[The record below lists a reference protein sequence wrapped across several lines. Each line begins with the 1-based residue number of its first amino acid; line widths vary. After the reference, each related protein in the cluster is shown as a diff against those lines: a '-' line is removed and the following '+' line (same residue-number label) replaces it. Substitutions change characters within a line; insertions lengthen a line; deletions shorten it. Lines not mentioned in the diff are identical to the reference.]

1 MILYNNVFSGGKT
14 KDNVVKVTVE
24 EIKTLAINSQLDI
37 NAVYQITDYQITNF
51 TNDKYSST
59 KHYFDILVTPYNN
72 QKINANAAATKHD
85 GDTYYNEIDLRC
97 WKLEYFIQDITYGY
111 EDNLIVTEFQ
121 NTNNPY
127 GVITYLC
134 DHSNNEA
141 YFDFKNIA
149 INGYKLFEGYDHI
162 DYSQRNIDGIS
173 CVKNCSMLS
182 VDYLYGITDT
192 ESLINLFP
200 FCQNIT
206 LTPYSDT
213 IIIHD
218 NSVKRFSIINFT
230 LSGWLKITETESVD
244 IEDCRFIDN
253 FRGSSSG
260 IQDEFSIHLYTI
272 ADVRATT
279 IMRCSALTLTGY
291 LDDMMFKDL
300 HNKQIDGDPGVDI
313 YQGREQIIRI
323 IK

>member
-1 MILYNNVFSGGKT
+1 MILYNNIFGVKS
-14 KDNVVKVTVE
+14 DAQPIKVTVE

-51 TNDKYSST
+51 INDKYSST
-59 KHYFDILVTPYNN
+59 GHYFDILVTPYNN
-72 QKINANAAATKHD
+72 QKLNANAAATKHD

-97 WKLEYFIQDITYGY
+97 WKLEYFIKDCTYGY
-111 EDNLIVTEFQ
+111 EDNIIVTEFH

-162 DYSQRNIDGIS
+162 DYSQRNINGVS

-182 VDYLYGITDT
+182 LDYLDGIPDT
-192 ESLINLFP
+192 ESLVNLFP

-206 LTPYSDT
+206 LTPYSDA

-218 NSVKRFSIINFT
+218 NSVTYFTIINFT
-230 LSGWLKITETESVD
+230 LSGWLKITEIDSVD

-253 FRGSSSG
+253 FRASTSSY
-260 IQDEFSIHLYTI
+260 QDEFSIHLYTT
-272 ADVRATT
+272 ANVKATT

-291 LDDMMFKDL
+291 LDDMMFIDL
-300 HNKQIDGDPGVDI
+300 HNKQIDGEPNVDI
-313 YQGREQIIRI
+313 YQGHQQTIKIIS
-323 IK
+323 